1 MGQLLSVSLL
11 SSLLLTCMYVT
22 YKWMLS
28 SEKHAA
34 FNRALLLAVYAVSII
49 IPLAWI
55 NRHRFIYGTHAPV
68 MDNIEQLP
76 ANITIS
82 ASQLP
87 LPDTAATNWNNILF
101 AVYLLGMLAV
111 LLHTSVIAFRLMC
124 VIKNGNH
131 TKIASNQTLVLTGNT
146 NISPFSWFRYIVMSE
161 NDYNQYGRL
170 IMTHEKRHL
179 DLYHWI
185 DLYVTQ
191 LFITFQWYNPAAWLM
206 RDELRNI
213 HEYQADDA
221 VISSGAEIYQ
231 YQMLLIKKAVG
242 ARFPSLANS
251 LNHSQLK
258 KRVNMMYKTSPSKW
272 SRLRSL
278 ALAPAAAVAVL
289 TFSVPAVA
297 SLINATSAAELAL
310 IQDKVS
316 EKTPIVHAPD
326 SIGSIH
332 SGVNVTDDG
341 EIVHKM
347 AQKMPTFP
355 GGEVELMKTLY
366 YNIIYPS
373 EAITA
378 GKQGTVVVQFVIRS
392 NGKVAS
398 PRILRK
404 VDPLLDAEALRVV
417 SALPDFI
424 PGTIDDKPVAVYY
437 TLPIKFSLV
446 TSESTEKDK

>member
-1 MGQLLSVSLL
+1 ML

-251 LNHSQLK
+251 LNHSKLK
-258 KRVNMMYKTSPSKW
+258 KRITMMYQSK
-272 SRLRSL
+272 SSAGRRLRAL
-278 ALAPAAAVAVL
+278 ALIPAAAVAVA
-289 TFSVPAVA
+289 VAGIPAVA
-297 SLINATSAAELAL
+297 SVISDASHAT
-310 IQDKVS
+310 V
-316 EKTPIVHAPD
+316 APD
-326 SIGSIH
+326 
-332 SGVNVTDDG
+332 
-341 EIVHKM
+341 
-347 AQKMPTFP
+347 
-355 GGEVELMKTLY
+355 
-366 YNIIYPS
+366 
-373 EAITA
+373 
-378 GKQGTVVVQFVIRS
+378 
-392 NGKVAS
+392 NGKVTEIHQKPQELSGLLAMAKAS
-398 PRILRK
+398 DSGRQTGASGSNVVKAAEQMPRFKGGESEMIKFLASNINYPEKAKKDKTEGRVVVRFVVSETGK
-404 VDPLLDAEALRVV
+404 VEKPEIVRSVSPELDAEALRVV
-417 SALPDFI
+417 GMMPDFT
-424 PGTIDDKPVAVYY
+424 PGTVDGKPVACSYV
-437 TLPIKFSLV
+437 LPVQFALQ
-446 TSESTEKDK
+446 